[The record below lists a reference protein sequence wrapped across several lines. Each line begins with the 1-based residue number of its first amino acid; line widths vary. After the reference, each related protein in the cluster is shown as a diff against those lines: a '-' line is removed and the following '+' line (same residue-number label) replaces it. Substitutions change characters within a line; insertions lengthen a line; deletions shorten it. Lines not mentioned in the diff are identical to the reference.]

1 MLDWTPRHPAA
12 LRRLELFF
20 IESLLCAGYFVNLI
34 LSSTPRGNCYRGE
47 EIGAQKVYRTC

>member
-1 MLDWTPRHPAA
+1 MFDWTSRHPVA
-12 LRRLELFF
+12 LQRLELFF

-34 LSSTPRGNCYRGE
+34 LSSAPRGNCYRGE

>member
-1 MLDWTPRHPAA
+1 MLDWTPRHPVA

-34 LSSTPRGNCYRGE
+34 FSSSPRGNCYRDE
-47 EIGAQKVYRTC
+47 EIGAQKVHKTC